1 MRTGN
6 VSRTVATLFALF
18 MLSVVGFAQAP
29 LEAYRLKPEDVV
41 KIQIY
46 NEPQVNAE
54 IPVGK
59 DGSLTA
65 PFLEPMQVEG
75 MTIGELQTALTK
87 AYIKRL
93 RLRDPKVSV
102 LITRYRTIRAS
113 IGGLVNRPGVYDLRP
128 GDTLLTLLNYGGGVV
143 SDRADLRRATLRKAN
158 SNELIPVDLFAI
170 QQRADTT
177 QNYIL
182 EDGDLLNVPESNN
195 RILVIGQVPRPN
207 SYFYKEPMTVQ
218 DALALAGGEIPTR
231 SWLSKTLVIRERP
244 GMPGVYDRIQVDIVR
259 FIRNG
264 DSAQNIQLQ
273 PGDIIYVPETKTPD
287 LDRIGKLVS
296 SVAFFSNVFRGGL
309 FGLRL

>member
-6 VSRTVATLFALF
+6 VSRTVATLFALL
-18 MLSVVGFAQAP
+18 MLSIVGFAQAP
-29 LEAYRLKPEDVV
+29 LEAYRLKPEDIV

-54 IPVGK
+54 VPVGK

-177 QNYIL
+177 QNYVL